1 MGKVKIKKKSTL
13 IDMTAMSDVTVLLL
27 TFFMLTSTFLK
38 KEPTVV
44 YTPSSVSE
52 EAIPTSNLVTV
63 LVSAADKKD
72 PNNIKGEGKIFLSFT
87 GDSLISNENLRVL
100 ILDEAVKI
108 WNKQHA
114 KNTITL
120 TDRERANFSKIQMM
134 GTPFM
139 NLKKALNMDP
149 AKLEA
154 EQTDLTNPNVGIPIN
169 DNNDPDGRLND
180 FQIWCQAINF
190 VASDKRKEK
199 IKDLGLDES
208 TPEGR
213 DKIRDLDI
221 LYNAVKQGSG
231 ITVKADKDTPFASI
245 NRVFDNLQTM
255 RLNKFTLQT
264 ALKAET
270 N

>member
-1 MGKVKIKKKSTL
+1 
-13 IDMTAMSDVTVLLL
+13 
-27 TFFMLTSTFLK
+27 
-38 KEPTVV
+38 
-44 YTPSSVSE
+44 
-52 EAIPTSNLVTV
+52 
-63 LVSAADKKD
+63 
-72 PNNIKGEGKIFLSFT
+72 
-87 GDSLISNENLRVL
+87 
-100 ILDEAVKI
+100 
-108 WNKQHA
+108 
-114 KNTITL
+114 
-120 TDRERANFSKIQMM
+120 
-134 GTPFM
+134 M
-139 NLKKALNMDP
+139 NLKNALSMEP

-154 EQTDLTNPNVGIPIN
+154 EQTDLKNPNVGIPIN

-180 FQIWCQAINF
+180 FQIWCQAINY

-199 IKDLGLDES
+199 IQQMGLDES

-221 LYNAVKQGSG
+221 LYNSVKQGTG

-245 NRVFDNLQTM
+245 DRVFDNLQTM